1 MKQNELIEFNKRCS
15 KILGYSNPISDRD
28 FYFVEKDNDEN
39 SIFSKLIELNF
50 EKRFYSDWNWI
61 MEIVKLIQ
69 SKKVDFTINSL
80 WNEFNQKSYTQVSVV
95 KRVGEMSKDRKAIY
109 NTVNVYEKN
118 SSGFRTPEEAVVDA
132 INKFLIWY
140 EQNN

>member
-28 FYFVEKDNDEN
+28 FYFVEKDNNEN
-39 SIFSKLIELNF
+39 SIFPKLIELNF

-69 SKKVDFTINSL
+69 SKKVDFTIKSL
-80 WNEFNQKSYTQVSVV
+80 WNEFNQKSYTEVSVV
-95 KRVGEMSKDRKAIY
+95 KRVGEMSKDRAYIH
-109 NTVNVYEKN
+109 NTVNLYERH
-118 SSGFRTPEEAVVDA
+118 SSGFTCEKDTVVDA